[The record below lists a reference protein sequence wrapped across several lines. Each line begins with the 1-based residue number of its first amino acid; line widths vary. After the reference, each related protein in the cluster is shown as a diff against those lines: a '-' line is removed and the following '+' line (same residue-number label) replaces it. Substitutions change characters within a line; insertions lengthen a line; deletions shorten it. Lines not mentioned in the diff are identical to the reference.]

1 MNKKVCI
8 IYTGGTVGMTKTEFG
23 YAPKRGY
30 LTQMLKKDNEFN
42 RVCEWDIEE
51 FDPLLDSSNIGV
63 TQWNEIGRVVY
74 EKYNDYSGFV
84 VIHGTDTM
92 AYTASALSF
101 MLEGL
106 DKPVIITGSQIPFCE
121 VRSDARDNLLTA
133 LILARDAV
141 VKEVC
146 LYFNG
151 KLMRGNRSTKI
162 SSDSLTA
169 FGSPNFKDLANV
181 GIDINYEA
189 VEDVRKHEELNLV
202 TLKNNIPIAVIKIF
216 PGISFK
222 LFENILT
229 EELKGIVLEAFGSG
243 NVPGYDDGLIPLIQ
257 KAVNNDTIIAV
268 CTQCIKG
275 SVSLGTYATSN
286 ALKKAGAVSCYDM
299 TAEAA
304 VTKLYYLFS
313 KGLSTEEIK
322 AEMETDLRGELT
334 LK

>member
-1 MNKKVCI
+1 MDKKVCI

-30 LTQMLKKDNEFN
+30 LTEMLKNDNEFN
-42 RVCEWDIEE
+42 RVCAWDIEE

-162 SSDSLTA
+162 SSDSFNSLWLTQLQRPC
-169 FGSPNFKDLANV
+169 SCRN
-181 GIDINYEA
+181 
-189 VEDVRKHEELNLV
+189 RH
-202 TLKNNIPIAVIKIF
+202 
-216 PGISFK
+216 K
-222 LFENILT
+222 L
-229 EELKGIVLEAFGSG
+229 
-243 NVPGYDDGLIPLIQ
+243 
-257 KAVNNDTIIAV
+257 
-268 CTQCIKG
+268 
-275 SVSLGTYATSN
+275 
-286 ALKKAGAVSCYDM
+286 
-299 TAEAA
+299 
-304 VTKLYYLFS
+304 
-313 KGLSTEEIK
+313 
-322 AEMETDLRGELT
+322 
-334 LK
+334 

>member
-1 MNKKVCI
+1 MDKRVCL
-8 IYTGGTVGMTKTEFG
+8 IYTGGTVGMTRTKNG
-23 YAPKRGY
+23 YAPKVGY
-30 LTQMLKKDNEFN
+30 LTEMLKNDAEFN
-42 RVCEWDIEE
+42 RVCEWDIIE

-63 TQWNEIGRVVY
+63 AQWNEIGHEIY
-74 EKYNDYSGFV
+74 DNYDKYSGFV

-133 LILARDAV
+133 LIIARDAR

-151 KLMRGNRSTKI
+151 RLMRGNRATKI

-169 FGSPNFKDLANV
+169 FDSPNFKHLAAV
-181 GIDINYEA
+181 GIDIKYEA
-189 VEDVRKHEELNLV
+189 ADEVHTCGKPNLV

-216 PGISFK
+216 PGISFR

-243 NVPGYDDGLIPLIQ
+243 NVPGNDDGLIPLIQ
-257 KAVNNDTIIAV
+257 KAVNNETIISV
-268 CTQCIKG
+268 CTQCLKG
-275 SVSLGTYATSN
+275 TVSLGTYATSS

-299 TAEAA
+299 TVESA

-313 KGLSTEEIK
+313 KGYSVDEIK
-322 AEMETDLRGELT
+322 IMMETNLRGELT
-334 LK
+334 L

>member
-1 MNKKVCI
+1 MDKRVCL
-8 IYTGGTVGMTKTEFG
+8 IYTGGTVGMTRTKNG
-23 YAPKRGY
+23 YAPKVGY
-30 LTQMLKKDNEFN
+30 LTEMLKNDAEFN
-42 RVCEWDIEE
+42 RVCEWDIIE

-63 TQWNEIGRVVY
+63 AQWNEIGHEIY
-74 EKYNDYSGFV
+74 DNYDKYSGFV

-133 LILARDAV
+133 LIIARDAR

-151 KLMRGNRSTKI
+151 RLMRGNRATKI

-169 FGSPNFKDLANV
+169 FDSPNFKHLAAV
-181 GIDINYEA
+181 GIDIKYEA
-189 VEDVRKHEELNLV
+189 ADEVHTCGKPNLV

-216 PGISFK
+216 PGISFR

-243 NVPGYDDGLIPLIQ
+243 NVPGNDDGLIPLIQ
-257 KAVNNDTIIAV
+257 KAVNNETIISV
-268 CTQCIKG
+268 CTQCLKG
-275 SVSLGTYATSN
+275 TVSLGTYATSS

-299 TAEAA
+299 TVEAA

-313 KGLSTEEIK
+313 KGYSVDEIK
-322 AEMETDLRGELT
+322 IMMETNLRGELT
-334 LK
+334 L